1 MASQVQTANT
11 ADGSFGTL
19 AFGSNVTSG
28 NLLIVFMRVS
38 TGDGTPTGVTDTV
51 GTTYSQIGSAMS
63 ISGGTGYL
71 YAGTAAASGANTVT
85 IGGGAIARILV
96 EEVSGLTSPTLD
108 QTNQATG
115 TSSSADSGNITT
127 TAATWIFA
135 GLVMTS
141 YPSVGPTAGTGF
153 TGINLSDGNKYCGEY
168 QNATSAG
175 TYSGAYTLPESNTW
189 GVIVAAFK
197 SSGGSSPVLP
207 ALLATVT
214 RRIGA

>member
-11 ADGSFGTL
+11 ADGSYGTL

-71 YAGTAAASGANTVT
+71 FAGTAAGSGANTVT

-96 EEVSGLTSPTLD
+96 QEVSGLASPSLD

-115 TSSSADSGNITT
+115 TSAAPNSGNITT

-135 GLVMTS
+135 GLVLTS
-141 YPSVGPTAGTGF
+141 YPSVGATAGTGF
-153 TGINLSDGNKYCGEY
+153 TGMNLSDGNKYGCEY
-168 QNATSAG
+168 QDAASTG
-175 TYSGAYTLPESNTW
+175 TYAGAFTLPESNTW
-189 GVIVAAFK
+189 GTIVAAFK
-197 SSGGSSPVLP
+197 GSGGGSVSPSTLI
-207 ALLATVT
+207 ATIT

>member
-51 GTTYSQIGSAMS
+51 GTTYTQVGTAMS

-71 YAGTAAASGANTVT
+71 YYGVAAASGANTVT
-85 IGGGAIARILV
+85 IGGGATARIV
-96 EEVSGLTSPTLD
+96 VQEVSGLTSASLD

-115 TSSSADSGNITT
+115 TSAAPSSGNITT

-135 GLVMTS
+135 GLVLTS
-141 YPSVGPTAGTGF
+141 YPSVAATVGSGYTSINFADGNRYAAEYQDAPSTGTYAGT
-153 TGINLSDGNKYCGEY
+153 
-168 QNATSAG
+168 A
-175 TYSGAYTLPESNTW
+175 TLPESNTW
-189 GVIVAAFK
+189 GIIVAAFK
-197 SSGGSSPVLP
+197 GAAAATGGK
-207 ALLATVT
+207 
-214 RRIGA
+214 RRMTMGFG